1 MHDTESQ
8 VFWLPV
14 RSFET
19 LFFFFSIYAKK
30 QNFSMLWSFLLLLN
44 MTEKSVS
51 LFTHPRLFLLKPNL
65 QFHPTRNLNRDAN
78 LQLQNENKI
87 KYDGKESYLCSKC
100 VSFSVF
106 KSLKRN
112 RMLWQR
118 AQIMPFKNNIEHFSN
133 NKCITYLFWKVQ
145 KSTIYFFS
153 YSTKL
158 RSYTQVFLKS
168 LLGLLTS
175 STCTNN
181 SLYIFHLKQYMGYP
195 LFN

>member
-1 MHDTESQ
+1 MQ
-8 VFWLPV
+8 
-14 RSFET
+14 
-19 LFFFFSIYAKK
+19 IYSCK
-30 QNFSMLWSFLLLLN
+30 M
-44 MTEKSVS
+44 
-51 LFTHPRLFLLKPNL
+51 
-65 QFHPTRNLNRDAN
+65 
-78 LQLQNENKI
+78 KI
-87 KYDGKESYLCSKC
+87 KYKYDGKDSYLCSKC

-112 RMLWQR
+112 RMLFLFKR
-118 AQIMPFKNNIEHFSN
+118 AQIMPFKNNIEYFSN

-168 LLGLLTS
+168 LFGLLTS

-181 SLYIFHLKQYMGYP
+181 SVYFSLKKIHGIST
-195 LFN
+195 F